1 MFPMAFPNIEPTA
14 RPTSLA
20 FCDAPAGVDKVW
32 VDFCAPGLTPFLA
45 DVGRALATALALPET
60 IGAAGPTFRR
70 PPFLVL
76 DGFSLARVVFAA
88 VVFFTVAPFSISVW
102 PKRRQS
108 IKRSKLERDA
118 QA

>member
-32 VDFCAPGLTPFLA
+32 VDVCAPGLTPFLA
-45 DVGRALATALALPET
+45 DVGRGLATALALPGT
-60 IGAAGPTFRR
+60 IGAAEPTFRR

-76 DGFSLARVVFAA
+76 EGFSLARMVFAA
-88 VVFFTVAPFSISVW
+88 VVFFTVAPFSMVYG
-102 PKRRQS
+102 PNGRNR
-108 IKRSKLERDA
+108 
-118 QA
+118 